1 MINQILEQLMK
12 HNEYKQLL
20 QLSLFGE
27 LKSEE
32 QLKLKEHILTCEE
45 CRVELE
51 DQKNLLRL
59 ISGKQ
64 KTNVDE
70 KVLIAARY
78 QLRGAL
84 RSERSSNNILNSITD
99 NIFQYFTTPLKF
111 AFAGAALLIV
121 GFLIGGIFFSKSS
134 QSEFTSQQAGENRF
148 ASLSE
153 DISISNVRFIDSD
166 ASDGEVEFTFEA
178 SRPVRLKGNINDQQ
192 IQSVL
197 TYAMLNEQNP
207 GSRLNS
213 INAMNSEKP
222 VQYDNDVKNALITV
236 VMTDENPG
244 VRREALKLMS
254 KLPYDE
260 SVKQTFLYV
269 ITNDTVSGLRIEA
282 LNALIVTASQGHKL
296 NQEELNLFRN
306 KLQDDENPYIKLRSK
321 TILQEYN

>member
-1 MINQILEQLMK
+1 MK

-32 QLKLKEHILTCEE
+32 QLKLKEHLLTCEE
-45 CRVELE
+45 CRIELE
-51 DQKNLLRL
+51 DQKSLLEL
-59 ISGKQ
+59 LSGKK
-64 KTNVDE
+64 KTAVDE
-70 KVLIAARY
+70 KVLSAARY

-84 RSERSSNNILNSITD
+84 RSEQSNKNILHSAAES
-99 NIFQYFTTPLKF
+99 FLQFFSSPQKF
-111 AFAGAALLIV
+111 AIAGVAMLVIGVILGGLL
-121 GFLIGGIFFSKSS
+121 FSRSS
-134 QSEFTSQQAGENRF
+134 QSQFTGQQNGDNRF

-166 ASDGEVEFTFEA
+166 ASDGEIEFTFEA
-178 SRPVRLKGNINDQQ
+178 SRPVQLKGNINDQQ

-244 VRREALKLMS
+244 VRREALKLMN
-254 KLPYDE
+254 KIPYDE
-260 SVKQTFLYV
+260 NIKEALLYI

-282 LNALIVTASQGHKL
+282 LNSIIEAGNRGYKL
-296 NQEELNLFRN
+296 NKEELNLFRQTM
-306 KLQDDENPYIKLRSK
+306 QDDKNPYIKLRSK

>member
-1 MINQILEQLMK
+1 MK

-32 QLKLKEHILTCEE
+32 QLKLREHLLTCEE

-51 DQKNLLRL
+51 DQKNLLEL
-59 ISGKQ
+59 ISGKH
-64 KTNVDE
+64 KANVDE
-70 KVLIAARY
+70 KVLSAARY

-84 RSERSSNNILNSITD
+84 RSERSSNNILNSIAD
-99 NIFQYFTTPLKF
+99 NIFQYFTSPLRF
-111 AFAGAALLIV
+111 AFAGAVLLLLGVII
-121 GFLIGGIFFSKSS
+121 GSLFLGNPS
-134 QSEFTSQQAGENRF
+134 QSELTDQNAGSNRF
-148 ASLSE
+148 ASLDQS
-153 DISISNVRFIDSD
+153 ISISNLRFIDSD
-166 ASDGEVEFTFEA
+166 AADGEVEFTFEA
-178 SRPVRLKGNINDQQ
+178 SKPVRLRGNVNDPQ

-213 INAMNSEKP
+213 INAMDSETP
-222 VQYDNDVKNALITV
+222 GQYDSDVKNALITV

-254 KLPYDE
+254 KFPYDE
-260 SVKQTFLYV
+260 SVKQTLLYV
-269 ITNDTVSGLRIEA
+269 ITSDTVSGLRIEA
-282 LNALIVTASQGHKL
+282 LNSLIEAGGKGYKL

>member
-1 MINQILEQLMK
+1 MK

-32 QLKLKEHILTCEE
+32 QSILREHLTICEE
-45 CRVELE
+45 CRTELE
-51 DQKNLLRL
+51 DQKNLLEL
-59 ISGKQ
+59 ISGK
-64 KTNVDE
+64 KKPVVDE
-70 KVLIAARY
+70 KVLSAARY

-84 RSERSSNNILNSITD
+84 RSEKSKV
-99 NIFQYFTTPLKF
+99 NIFNSAAENISRFFTSPIKF
-111 AFAGAALLIV
+111 AFAGIALLAV
-121 GFLIGGIFFSKSS
+121 GIIIGSIFFKGNT
-134 QSEFTSQQAGENRF
+134 QSEFAGQQNGNNKF

-178 SRPVRLKGNINDQQ
+178 SRPVRLKGNVNDSQ

-213 INAMNSEKP
+213 INAMDTETP
-222 VQYDNDVKNALITV
+222 VQYDSDVKNALITV

-244 VRREALKLMS
+244 VRREALNLMG
-254 KLPYDE
+254 KFQYDE
-260 SVKQTFLYV
+260 SIKQTLIYV

-282 LNALIVTASQGHKL
+282 LNSLIEAGVKGYKL
-296 NQEELNLFRN
+296 NNEELNLFRE
-306 KLQDDENPYIKLRSK
+306 KLQQDENPYIKLRSR

>member
-1 MINQILEQLMK
+1 MK

-32 QLKLKEHILTCEE
+32 QLKLKKHLLTCEE
-45 CRVELE
+45 CRIELE
-51 DQKNLLRL
+51 DQKNLLEL

-84 RSERSSNNILNSITD
+84 RSERSSNNILNSITE

-121 GFLIGGIFFSKSS
+121 GFVIGGIFFSKSS

>member
-1 MINQILEQLMK
+1 MK

-32 QLKLKEHILTCEE
+32 QLKLKEHLLTCEE

-51 DQKNLLRL
+51 DQKNLLEL

-64 KTNVDE
+64 KANVNE
-70 KVLIAARY
+70 KVISAARY

-84 RSERSSNNILNSITD
+84 RAEKSNK
-99 NIFQYFTTPLKF
+99 NIFGISTDIIYQFFNTPLKVVTVS
-111 AFAGAALLIV
+111 AAMLLF
-121 GFLIGGIFFSKSS
+121 GMLIGSLFLSKTS
-134 QSEFTSQQAGENRF
+134 QTEFTEQKAGDNRF
-148 ASLSE
+148 ALLDE
-153 DISISNVRFIDSD
+153 NISISNLRFIDSD
-166 ASDGEVEFTFEA
+166 AADGEVEFTFEA
-178 SRPVRLKGNINDQQ
+178 SKPVRLKGNVNDPQ

-197 TYAMLNEQNP
+197 TYSMLNEQNP

-213 INAMNSEKP
+213 INAMDTEVP
-222 VQYDNDVKNALITV
+222 AQYDQDVKDALVTV

-244 VRREALKLMS
+244 VRREALKLMN
-254 KLPYDE
+254 KFPYDE
-260 SVKQTFLYV
+260 NLKQTLLYV

-282 LNALIVTASQGHKL
+282 LNSLIEAGGKGYKL
-296 NQEELNLFRN
+296 NQKELDLFRQ
-306 KLQDDENPYIKLRSK
+306 KLQQDDNPYIKLHSK

>member
-1 MINQILEQLMK
+1 MK

-27 LKSEE
+27 LNSEE
-32 QLKLKEHILTCEE
+32 QLKLKEHLLTCEE
-45 CRVELE
+45 CRIKLE
-51 DQKNLLRL
+51 DQKNLLEL
-59 ISGKQ
+59 ISGKH
-64 KTNVDE
+64 KANVDE
-70 KVLIAARY
+70 KVLIAARN

-84 RSERSSNNILNSITD
+84 RSERSSNNSLNSITD
-99 NIFQYFTTPLKF
+99 NIFQYFTTPVKF
-111 AFAGAALLIV
+111 AFAGAALLII
-121 GFLIGGIFFSKSS
+121 GFIVGGIFFTKSS
-134 QSEFTSQQAGENRF
+134 QSEFAGQQNGENRF

-178 SRPVRLKGNINDQQ
+178 SRPVHLKGNINDQQ

-282 LNALIVTASQGHKL
+282 LNALIVTGSQGHKL

>member
-1 MINQILEQLMK
+1 MK

-32 QLKLKEHILTCEE
+32 QSILREHLTSCEE
-45 CRVELE
+45 CRTELE
-51 DQKNLLRL
+51 DQKNLLEL
-59 ISGKQ
+59 ISGK
-64 KTNVDE
+64 KKPVVDE
-70 KVLIAARY
+70 KVLSAARY

-84 RSERSSNNILNSITD
+84 RSEKSNV
-99 NIFQYFTTPLKF
+99 NIFNSAAENISRFFTSPMKY
-111 AFAGAALLIV
+111 AFAGIALLAV
-121 GFLIGGIFFSKSS
+121 GIIIGSIFFSGNT
-134 QSEFTSQQAGENRF
+134 QSEFAGQQNGNNKF

-178 SRPVRLKGNINDQQ
+178 SRPVRLKGNVNDSQ

-213 INAMNSEKP
+213 INAMDTETP
-222 VQYDNDVKNALITV
+222 VQYDSDVKNALITV

-244 VRREALKLMS
+244 VRREALKLMG
-254 KLPYDE
+254 KFQYDE
-260 SVKQTFLYV
+260 SIKQTLIYV

-282 LNALIVTASQGHKL
+282 LNSLIEAGVHGYKL
-296 NQEELNLFRN
+296 NNEELNLFRE
-306 KLQDDENPYIKLRSK
+306 KLQQDENPYIKLRSR

>member
-1 MINQILEQLMK
+1 MK

-32 QLKLKEHILTCEE
+32 QVKLKEHLLTCLE
-45 CRVELE
+45 CRTELE
-51 DQKNLLRL
+51 DQKNLLEL
-59 ISGKQ
+59 VSGKQ
-64 KTNVDE
+64 QAKVDE
-70 KVLIAARY
+70 KVLSAARY

-84 RSERSSNNILNSITD
+84 RAERSGSNILGFLTD
-99 NIFQYFTTPLKF
+99 NIYQIFTTPLRF

-121 GFLIGGIFFSKSS
+121 GVLIGGIFFSKSS
-134 QSEFTSQQAGENRF
+134 QTEFTGQQNGENKF

-178 SRPVRLKGNINDQQ
+178 SRPVRLKGSINDQQ

-213 INAMNSEKP
+213 INAMNSEAP
-222 VQYDNDVKNALITV
+222 VQYDSDVKNALITV
-236 VMTDENPG
+236 VMNDENPG

-269 ITNDTVSGLRIEA
+269 IINDTVSGLRIEA
-282 LNALIVTASQGHKL
+282 LNSLIEAGSLGYKL
-296 NQEELNLFRN
+296 NQDDLNLFRQ
-306 KLQDDENPYIKLRSK
+306 KLQQDENPYIKLQSR

>member
-1 MINQILEQLMK
+1 MK

-32 QLKLKEHILTCEE
+32 QLKLKEHLLTCEE
-45 CRVELE
+45 CRTELE
-51 DQKNLLRL
+51 DQKNLLEL
-59 ISGKQ
+59 ISGK
-64 KTNVDE
+64 KKAAVDE
-70 KVLIAARY
+70 KVLSAARY

-84 RSERSSNNILNSITD
+84 RSERSSNNILNSIAD
-99 NIFQYFTTPLKF
+99 NIFQYFTTPLKY
-111 AFAGAALLIV
+111 AFAGAALLIIGV
-121 GFLIGGIFFSKSS
+121 VIGGIFFNKSS
-134 QSEFTSQQAGENRF
+134 QTEFTGQQNGDNRF

-166 ASDGEVEFTFEA
+166 ASDGEVEFTFQA
-178 SRPVRLKGNINDQQ
+178 SRPVRLKGSINDQQ

-213 INAMNSEKP
+213 INAMDAETP

-236 VMTDENPG
+236 IMTDENPG

-254 KLPYDE
+254 KFPYDE
-260 SVKQTFLYV
+260 TVKQTLLYV

-282 LNALIVTASQGHKL
+282 LNSLIEAGSQGYKL
-296 NQEELNLFRN
+296 NQDDLNLFRQ
-306 KLQDDENPYIKLRSK
+306 KLQQDENPYIKLRSR

>member
-1 MINQILEQLMK
+1 MK

-32 QLKLKEHILTCEE
+32 QLKLKEHLLTCEE

-51 DQKNLLRL
+51 DQKNLLEL

-64 KTNVDE
+64 KVNVDE
-70 KVLIAARY
+70 KVLSAARY

-84 RSERSSNNILNSITD
+84 RSERSTNNILNFIAD
-99 NIFQYFTTPLKF
+99 NIFQYFTSPLKF
-111 AFAGAALLIV
+111 AFAGAALLVIGV
-121 GFLIGGIFFSKSS
+121 LIGGIFFNKSS
-134 QSEFTSQQAGENRF
+134 QTEFTSQQNGDNRF

-178 SRPVRLKGNINDQQ
+178 SRPVRLRGSINDQQ

-213 INAMNSEKP
+213 INAMDTETP
-222 VQYDNDVKNALITV
+222 GQYDSDVKNALITV

-254 KLPYDE
+254 KFPYDE
-260 SVKQTFLYV
+260 FVKQTLLYV
-269 ITNDTVSGLRIEA
+269 ITSDTVSGLRIEA
-282 LNALIVTASQGHKL
+282 LNSLIEAGNKGFKL
-296 NQEELNLFRN
+296 NSKEVDLFRE
-306 KLQDDENPYIKLRSK
+306 KLQEDENPYIKLRSK